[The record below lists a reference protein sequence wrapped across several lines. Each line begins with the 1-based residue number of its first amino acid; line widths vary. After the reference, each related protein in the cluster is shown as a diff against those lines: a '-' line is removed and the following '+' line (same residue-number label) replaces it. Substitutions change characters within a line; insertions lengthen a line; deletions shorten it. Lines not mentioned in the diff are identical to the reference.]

1 MSKQRLAALRTVRPE
16 VKIQH
21 NYAVQTVR
29 ALPGGKFLEGVIFQC
44 GSDARDAKS
53 AADRMQREFDEDCDP
68 CRTYVLRG
76 NDRIPMYAGLQRQEY
91 GGYRG

>member
-1 MSKQRLAALRTVRPE
+1 MSKQRLAALRVVKPE
-16 VKIQH
+16 VKVQH

-29 ALPGGKFLEGVIFQC
+29 ALPGGQFLDGVVFQC

-53 AADRMQREFDEDCDP
+53 AADRMQGEFDVDGDP

-76 NDRIPMYAGLQRQEY
+76 SDPVPMYAGLQRQEY